1 MEQNDFSN
9 FNIYEVMEEY
19 APDYSIFDEDSDEIR
34 RIKRV
39 IFNELSETERRI
51 ILSYAQLGN
60 IRDTAKLFKVS
71 STTIYTEIK
80 RIRNK
85 IYEYID

>member
-1 MEQNDFSN
+1 MEQNDY
-9 FNIYEVMEEY
+9 NIYEVMDEY
-19 APDYSIFDEDSDEIR
+19 APDYSIFDEDSDEVR
-34 RIKRV
+34 RIKRI

-60 IRDTAKLFKVS
+60 IRETAKLFQVS

-85 IYEYID
+85 IYEYFN

>member
-1 MEQNDFSN
+1 MKQDDFD
-9 FNIYEVMEEY
+9 IYEVMDEY
-19 APDYSIFDEDSDEIR
+19 APDYSVFDNDSDDIR
-34 RIKRV
+34 KIKRI

-51 ILSYAQLGN
+51 LLSYAQLGN
-60 IRDTAKLFKVS
+60 LRDTAKLFQVS

-85 IYEYID
+85 IYECFN

>member
-1 MEQNDFSN
+1 MEQNDFD
-9 FNIYEVMEEY
+9 IYEVMDEY
-19 APDYSIFDEDSDEIR
+19 VPDYSVFDNDSDDIR
-34 RIKRV
+34 KIKRI

-60 IRDTAKLFKVS
+60 LRDTAKLFRVS

-85 IYEYID
+85 IYEYFN

>member
-1 MEQNDFSN
+1 MKQDDFD
-9 FNIYEVMEEY
+9 IYEVMDEY
-19 APDYSIFDEDSDEIR
+19 APDYSVFDNDSDDIR
-34 RIKRV
+34 KIKRI

-51 ILSYAQLGN
+51 LLSYAQLGN
-60 IRDTAKLFKVS
+60 LRDTAKLFQVS

-85 IYEYID
+85 IYEYFN

>member
-1 MEQNDFSN
+1 MEQSD
-9 FNIYEVMEEY
+9 FNIYEVMDEY
-19 APDYSIFDEDSDEIR
+19 ALDYSIFDEDSDDIR
-34 RIKRV
+34 KIKRI
-39 IFNELSETERRI
+39 IFNKLSETERRI

-60 IRDTAKLFKVS
+60 IRDTAKLFQVS

-85 IYEYID
+85 IYGYFN

>member
-1 MEQNDFSN
+1 MEQND
-9 FNIYEVMEEY
+9 FNIYEVMDEY
-19 APDYSIFDEDSDEIR
+19 APDYSIFDEDSDDIR
-34 RIKRV
+34 KIKRI

-60 IRDTAKLFKVS
+60 IRDTAKLFQVS

-80 RIRNK
+80 KIRNK
-85 IYEYID
+85 IYGYFN